1 MLPAATGL
9 HVPTLPATLHA
20 SQAPPQAVLQH
31 TPSTQLPLPHWLAAE
46 QVAPFVFLGTQ
57 APASQKLPLLQ
68 WASEAQAPG
77 QLAEEP
83 SHT

>member
-1 MLPAATGL
+1 LPATTGL
-9 HVPTLPATLHA
+9 HVPTLPATLQA
-20 SQAPPQAVLQH
+20 SQEPPQPVLQH

-46 QVAPFVFLGTQ
+46 QVAPFVRLGTQ

-68 WASEAQAPG
+68 CASVAQAPG
-77 QLAEEP
+77 HEAEEP